1 MTSYSVPNT
10 YYRVSIKGL
19 VLDEKDRFLLIRE
32 TNGLWEIPG
41 GGLDHGEEP
50 LTALK
55 REFQEEMGVEI
66 EVLSSSPLYVNVTH
80 MIPDPATMVVG
91 NPKLDIV
98 YPVKLLSSDIRLS
111 PECDEVKFFTS
122 DEALALTR
130 CYHAV
135 HVLAKA
141 HMSAKK
147 ANEKKP
153 L

>member
-1 MTSYSVPNT
+1 MTQYSVPNT

-50 LTALK
+50 LAALK

-66 EVLSSSPLYVNVTH
+66 EVLSKSPLYVNVTR
-80 MIPDPATMVVG
+80 MVPDPVTMVLG

-98 YPVKLLSSDIRLS
+98 YPVRLLSSEIRLS
-111 PECDEVKFFTS
+111 PECDEVKYFTP

-130 CYHAV
+130 CYPAV

-141 HMSAKK
+141 YKSAKK
-147 ANEKKP
+147 
-153 L
+153 LV

>member
-19 VLDEKDRFLLIRE
+19 VLDDKNRFMLMRE

-80 MIPDPATMVVG
+80 MVPDPVTMVLG

-111 PECDEVKFFTS
+111 PECDEVKYFS
-122 DEALALTR
+122 PDEALALTR
-130 CYHAV
+130 CYPAV

-141 HMSAKK
+141 HKSAK
-147 ANEKKP
+147 
-153 L
+153 